1 MVLSLEQLEQIETN
15 AFCAFFA
22 LVKNSFPQI
31 YKLLSIIFT
40 TSMSSSE
47 AERCFS
53 ALKGIKTFLMG
64 ERLTALAILLI
75 ESKLVSEI
83 NDFTSKVID
92 RLCPK

>member
-1 MVLSLEQLEQIETN
+1 
-15 AFCAFFA
+15 
-22 LVKNSFPQI
+22 
-31 YKLLSIIFT
+31 
-40 TSMSSSE
+40 MSSSE

-53 ALKGIKTFLMG
+53 ALKRIKTFLMG
-64 ERLTALAILLI
+64 ERLTALAMLLI